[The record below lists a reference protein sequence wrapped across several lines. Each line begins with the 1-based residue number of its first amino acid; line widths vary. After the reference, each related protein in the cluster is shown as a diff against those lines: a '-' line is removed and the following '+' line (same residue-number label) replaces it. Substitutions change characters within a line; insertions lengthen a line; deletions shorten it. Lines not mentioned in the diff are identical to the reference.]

1 MGILA
6 NSLSNYLW
14 NGYSFVEAVNST
26 GEKPYPFS
34 LYLSGFGPAPYTR
47 MTASLRTMDT
57 SKPTKPTASSDIIAK
72 ASGTSGVPLFV
83 GGTPVSSFSNAYIN
97 VTANGSNLSNCNLVI
112 KYPSSVQTLVYTAKR
127 SAVSTTSTNTG
138 CVWVGFSAST
148 SEETCK
154 LSASFEKAGSSV
166 GSWTASGTWREVTPS
181 GVTASHTYI
190 PWATYYSGF
199 DYGISESAS
208 AVYTKS
214 GSSYHYIV
222 DENNLWYDHGTSRS
236 GSSNSAM
243 DLRLGQGFIIP
254 TAKGG
259 GTYTLSADFT
269 SPAGKTHTFCTRVP
283 GTWYYFIGG
292 ASIYRFQDGVTYYN
306 SSTPSAATTASGVIG
321 EVSGFSAI
329 TTANIPMP
337 IRTFVSSNATG
348 EGTWTASG
356 TSMGDPYLSYLGVK
370 VIAV

>member
-1 MGILA
+1 MGILT

-57 SKPTKPTASSDIIAK
+57 SKPAKPTASSDIVAT

-83 GGTPVSSFSNAYIN
+83 GGSPVSSFNNAYIN
-97 VTANGSNLSNCNLVI
+97 VTANGSNLRHCNLVI
-112 KYPSSVQTLVYTAKR
+112 KYPSSVQTLVYTAER
-127 SAVSTTSTNTG
+127 SAVSVTSTNTG
-138 CVWVGFSAST
+138 CVWVGFSASK
-148 SEETCK
+148 SEENCK
-154 LSASFEKAGSSV
+154 LSASFERACSSV
-166 GSWTASGTWREVTPS
+166 GSWTASGVWRDVTPS

-190 PWATYYSGF
+190 PWANYYSGF

-208 AVYTKS
+208 A
-214 GSSYHYIV
+214 GYIV
-222 DENNLWYDHGTSRS
+222 DENNLWYNHGTSRS

-243 DLRLGQGFIIP
+243 DLRLDQGFIIP
-254 TAKGG
+254 TSISGCS
-259 GTYTLSADFT
+259 YTLSADFQ
-269 SPAGKTHTFCTRVP
+269 SPAGKTHRFCTRVP
-283 GTWYYFIGG
+283 GTQYYTVGG
-292 ASIYRFQDGVTYYN
+292 AAIFRLQDGVTYYN

-321 EVSGFSAI
+321 EVSGFSSI
-329 TTANIPMP
+329 TTANIAVT
-337 IRTFVSSNATG
+337 IRPFVSSNATG

-356 TSMGDPYLSYLGVK
+356 TSMGDPYLSYFGVK